1 MKRIT
6 INDVARHA
14 GVSIST
20 ASKAL
25 RGTGNLSSETIRRI
39 IDSSEQTG
47 YKPNR
52 AAQMLSKKDKKIGI
66 LMSIEPYEV
75 MQYIERGLIETLEN
89 YGNYGVEYKYVN
101 YDRHNDKTDFV
112 EKLET
117 MANEINGLIFVP
129 GYNINHYKQNI
140 AKLNMPVIP
149 VQVNVED
156 VPDCYGVSIN
166 EMVVGKMAAQFLDIT
181 IKNPERNVVIITGD
195 REVYIHRKNIE
206 GFISELNN
214 CSLNLVDIYDS
225 GDDMG
230 KAYEITRR
238 ILCSDKNIAGIF
250 TTSYVAPGICEC
262 VNDLGLKN
270 DITIIGMDI
279 YDTTVNYLKDGKLDA
294 VIYQNQ
300 YLQAKQAVDNMI
312 NAINGIQMKCNEKI
326 KPELVLRSNIECYI

>member
-39 IDSSEQTG
+39 IESSEQIG
-47 YKPNR
+47 YTPNR

-66 LMSIEPYEV
+66 LMSAQPYEV

-89 YGNYGVEYKYVN
+89 YGNYGVEYKYIN
-101 YDRHNDKTDFV
+101 YDRYNDKTDFI
-112 EKLET
+112 EKLNIIT
-117 MANEINGLIFVP
+117 PDINGLIFVP
-129 GYNINHYKQNI
+129 GYNIDHYKQHI
-140 AKLNMPVIP
+140 MKLNIPVIP

-156 VPDCYGVSIN
+156 VPNCYGVSIN
-166 EMVVGKMAAQFLDIT
+166 EIVVGKMAAQFLDIT
-181 IKNPERNVVIITGD
+181 VKNSERNVVIITGD
-195 REVYIHRKNIE
+195 RNVYIHRKNIE
-206 GFISELNN
+206 GFISELSN
-214 CSLNLVDIYDS
+214 CSLNLIDIYDCD
-225 GDDMG
+225 DDM
-230 KAYEITRR
+230 KKTYDITRQ
-238 ILCSDKNIAGIF
+238 ILCSDINISGIF

-262 VNDLGLKN
+262 VSDLDRKS
-270 DITIIGMDI
+270 DITIIGLDI
-279 YDTTVNYLKDGKLDA
+279 YDATVKCLKEGKLDA

-312 NAINGIQMKCNEKI
+312 NAINGIQMKNNEKI